1 MRHKEEFVL
10 TLKDGTPKLFNLW
23 QDLGPEINRIAESSK
38 LIIASVVYD
47 QEKMT
52 KSCDVYY
59 DSQLHFLQAV
69 LGVEQLS
76 VPKGIIVEVV
86 SRKTVPCDC
95 HLVPE
100 ILALVCEHKNKYQ
113 F

>member
-1 MRHKEEFVL
+1 MKYKEEIVL
-10 TLKDGTPKLFNLW
+10 ALKDGTPKLFNLW
-23 QDLGPEINRIAESSK
+23 QDLGPEINSLAERSN

-52 KSCDVYY
+52 KACDVYY
-59 DSQLHFLQAV
+59 DSGLHFFQAV
-69 LGVEQLS
+69 LDLQQFS
-76 VPKGIIVEVV
+76 VPKGINAELV
-86 SRKTVPCDC
+86 SRKSVPCDC
-95 HLVPE
+95 HLLPE

>member
-1 MRHKEEFVL
+1 MKYKEEIVL
-10 TLKDGTPKLFNLW
+10 ALKDETPKLFNLW
-23 QDLGPEINRIAESSK
+23 QDLGPEINRIAVGSNVT
-38 LIIASVVYD
+38 LASVVYD

-59 DSQLHFLQAV
+59 DSELYFIQAV
-69 LGVEQLS
+69 LKLQQLS

-86 SRKTVPCDC
+86 SRKIVPCDC
-95 HLVPE
+95 HLLPE
-100 ILALVCEHKNKYQ
+100 IFALVCEHKNKYQ